1 MKDGL
6 IWADPSRDE
15 VRTTCKLCL
24 NYCGVIV
31 YRTEEGMRLKGDPA
45 HPLSK
50 GFLCP
55 KGLAA
60 LQIATHP
67 ARIRYPLRRA
77 EARGAQRWE
86 RISWGEAIGEISS
99 RLKQILERYGPEAV
113 LVNALPPKD
122 PTIWLAFAKAIG
134 TPNFFRHDHHICFT
148 PQLIADNLTFDS
160 LATYL
165 CHTEEDAAKMR
176 TVVLWGVN
184 MPETNPAK
192 ALVIKEVRRSGAKSI
207 VVDPRPTKQA
217 READLWLRVRPGT
230 DTALALG
237 ILHVIVKEKLYDKE
251 FVARWTYGFDELE
264 RHVEDYPPAKV
275 AEITWVDEG
284 SIVEAARLIATNKPS
299 AIITFVGLTMGGN
312 SIDAIRSLG
321 LIAAV
326 TGNVDVRG
334 GTSSR
339 SPLRRRGS
347 PFPLRCSRDRSARTD
362 SPFSR
367 APLP

>member
-6 IWADPSRDE
+6 IWADPSRDK

-67 ARIRYPLRRA
+67 ARIRYPLR
-77 EARGAQRWE
+77 
-86 RISWGEAIGEISS
+86 WGEAIGEISS
-99 RLKQILERYGPEAV
+99 RLEQILERYGPEAI

-192 ALVIKEVRRSGAKSI
+192 ALVIKEVRRSGAKTI

-334 GTSSR
+334 ETSSR

-347 PFPLRCSRDRSARTD
+347 PSPLMCSRDRSARTD

-367 APLP
+367 ASLP